1 MIGKILILLI
11 AIQAGLL
18 VHYNPLLFGRKVSVS
33 SSSTRSSS
41 GESNNNNKA
50 KNADV
55 ASFHV
60 YTEHPVLDQHLTA
73 LQLAAQIPESDF
85 VAYRNHCLR
94 VLSFAVYH
102 LGQQT
107 AAAAA
112 AAADEEKNNLL
123 FPTIQDINVMALALA
138 YHDVGLWS
146 DGGALDY
153 LEPSV
158 EQLEK
163 SVKQAA
169 AAADDDDDDSNTS
182 SKKPVLQWSERDL
195 ATAREIILQHHKL
208 TEWKPSTTT
217 TTTTADNDDS
227 SSLLLLVNARLV
239 NHVRRADWADAT
251 MGLIR
256 FGLPATHL
264 QLAYEKLPD
273 AGFHAMLAGFGARLS
288 PNSFLG
294 RLQVLKIFKW

>member
-33 SSSTRSSS
+33 SSSSTRSSS
-41 GESNNNNKA
+41 SDSNNNNKKA

-112 AAADEEKNNLL
+112 AGSSRRGKEQPFISNHSRYQCHGLG
-123 FPTIQDINVMALALA
+123 
-138 YHDVGLWS
+138 VGL
-146 DGGALDY
+146 
-153 LEPSV
+153 P
-158 EQLEK
+158 
-163 SVKQAA
+163 
-169 AAADDDDDDSNTS
+169 
-182 SKKPVLQWSERDL
+182 
-195 ATAREIILQHHKL
+195 
-208 TEWKPSTTT
+208 
-217 TTTTADNDDS
+217 
-227 SSLLLLVNARLV
+227 
-239 NHVRRADWADAT
+239 
-251 MGLIR
+251 
-256 FGLPATHL
+256 
-264 QLAYEKLPD
+264 
-273 AGFHAMLAGFGARLS
+273 
-288 PNSFLG
+288 
-294 RLQVLKIFKW
+294 